1 MLAAPTSISDAYTL
15 AQLQM
20 RLAAT
25 RELGVNCDQTG
36 CIESQQFDERVSRIG
51 ARLAEAAFE
60 KYPDLAERVPA
71 FDFSVLEKSEAGTG
85 STAGG
90 MVVVMRPVSSI
101 ALTDEALNF
110 VLAREMGHV
119 VAQHH
124 EENTGTSLM
133 VSLIATVI
141 APVAQVLK
149 VLASVYSSA
158 TTIAASASVTAASFA
173 GSKILVAS
181 YRPRQ
186 LDEADR
192 IALNLLGS
200 AGIRPADVAQGFAL
214 TAEQARG
221 DDWLLDLR
229 RSIDGLAAPERSAA
243 VAAGPTL

>member
-1 MLAAPTSISDAYTL
+1 MLAAPTSISQAYTQ
-15 AQLQM
+15 AQLQL

-25 RELGVNCDQTG
+25 RELGLACDQTG
-36 CIESQQFDERVSRIG
+36 CIESAQFDERVSRIG
-51 ARLAEAAFE
+51 ARLAEVAFE
-60 KYPDLAERVPA
+60 QYPDLSGRVPA

-90 MVVVMRPVSSI
+90 VVVVMRPVASI
-101 ALTDEALNF
+101 ALTDEALTF

-133 VSLIATVI
+133 VSLIATVV
-141 APVAQVLK
+141 APVSQVVK
-149 VLASVYSSA
+149 ILASVYSSA
-158 TTIAASASVTAASFA
+158 TTMLASASVTAASFA
-173 GSKILVAS
+173 GSKILVSS

-192 IALNLLGS
+192 IAVNLLGS
-200 AGIRPADVAQGFAL
+200 AGIKPADVAQGFAL

-221 DDWLLDLR
+221 DDWLIDLR
-229 RSIDGLAAPERSAA
+229 RSIDGLAAPARSAA
-243 VAAGPTL
+243 VASVPLL